1 MTMKKMIS
9 LALAVCMAL
18 ALAVPVGAAVDVEEV
33 DAVSETTRELID
45 NIYTHQDKYTIYDK
59 DGNDIT
65 NDFIARNQENYATGD
80 IASIADDMVE
90 NGVGT
95 FRVSNPEFVPMVDIF
110 SSVYGELTMTYQC
123 GNKKVTS
130 IVDAKIKAKIHD
142 YNSIFVSVEPAVL
155 VNLRGIV
162 SGSAVSGGGYNERVD
177 GAGTYAR
184 QNIMFRITKSGKT
197 VYSNWTSSWK
207 AGNKDVTCTKI
218 NQVGSL

>member
-65 NDFIARNQENYATGD
+65 NDFIARNQEDYATGD

-90 NGVGT
+90 TGLEHLEFLIQNSYLWLT
-95 FRVSNPEFVPMVDIF
+95 FS
-110 SSVYGELTMTYQC
+110 
-123 GNKKVTS
+123 
-130 IVDAKIKAKIHD
+130 
-142 YNSIFVSVEPAVL
+142 
-155 VNLRGIV
+155 LR
-162 SGSAVSGGGYNERVD
+162 YME
-177 GAGTYAR
+177 
-184 QNIMFRITKSGKT
+184 
-197 VYSNWTSSWK
+197 
-207 AGNKDVTCTKI
+207 
-218 NQVGSL
+218 SLL

>member
-9 LALAVCMAL
+9 LALAACMAL

-65 NDFIARNQENYATGD
+65 NDFIARNQEDYATGD

-95 FRVSNPEFVPMVDIF
+95 FRVSNPEFVPMVDVF
-110 SSVYGELTMTYQC
+110 SSVYGELTMTYQY
-123 GNKKVTS
+123 GNKKS
-130 IVDAKIKAKIHD
+130 
-142 YNSIFVSVEPAVL
+142 Y
-155 VNLRGIV
+155 
-162 SGSAVSGGGYNERVD
+162 
-177 GAGTYAR
+177 
-184 QNIMFRITKSGKT
+184 Q
-197 VYSNWTSSWK
+197 YSR
-207 AGNKDVTCTKI
+207 C
-218 NQVGSL
+218 

>member
-95 FRVSNPEFVPMVDIF
+95 FRVSNPGFVPMIDVY
-110 SSVYGELTMTYQC
+110 SSASGELTMTYKH
-123 GNKKVTS
+123 GNKTVTS
-130 IVDAKIKAKIHD
+130 MADAKIKAKVHD
-142 YNSIFVSVEPAVL
+142 YNSQFVSVEPAVL

-162 SGSAVSGGGYNERVD
+162 SGSAVSGGGYNERVNKD
-177 GAGTYAR
+177 GKYAV
-184 QNIMFRITKSGKT
+184 QNIMFRITKSGKK
-197 VYSNWTSSWK
+197 VYSNWISSWS
-207 AGNKDVTCTKI
+207 AGSKSVECKQI
-218 NQVGSL
+218 NQEGSL